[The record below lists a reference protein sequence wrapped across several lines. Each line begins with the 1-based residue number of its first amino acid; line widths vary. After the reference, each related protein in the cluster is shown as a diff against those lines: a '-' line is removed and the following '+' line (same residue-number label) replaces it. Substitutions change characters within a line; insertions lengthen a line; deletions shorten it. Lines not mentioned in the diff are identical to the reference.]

1 MLSSDIEM
9 CLKLLH
15 PALTQAP
22 IMSRKTFGGCGFGP
36 DPEWGGGSY
45 HPYTPCHL
53 GGWEEEGEQMKRG
66 K

>member
-1 MLSSDIEM
+1 
-9 CLKLLH
+9 
-15 PALTQAP
+15 
-22 IMSRKTFGGCGFGP
+22 MSRKTFGGCGFGP